1 MREALFL
8 KQNQERWKKYERE
21 PSNDPDEIAARFVQL
36 TDDLAFAKTFYPK
49 SKTVAYLNG
58 LTSQFHLSIYRNK
71 KEQSN
76 RIVEFWKTELPLI
89 FYRYQSELFYSFA
102 VFIIFFLMG
111 WFSARY
117 DEKFI
122 RLILSDGY
130 VDMTKENI
138 RKGDPFG
145 VYKSQSSAV
154 MFMTIA
160 FNNIMVSFY
169 TYALGITACIG
180 SVYLLF
186 QNGLMLGSFE
196 YLFYEEGLGG
206 KSILVIFIHGTIEI
220 SAIIIAGAAGLV
232 LGKSWLFPGTYSRSE
247 SLRRG
252 GKDSLKMA
260 VGLVPFFIIAAFFE
274 SYVTR
279 HTGMPVLMSMLILF
293 GSLVLI
299 VWYFVI
305 YPRVVHHQLST
316 VSTEPSTQ
324 RIETRNPKLV

>member
-8 KQNQERWKKYERE
+8 KQNQDRWKQYERE
-21 PSNDPDEIAARFVQL
+21 STTDPDELAARFIQL
-36 TDDLAFAKTFYPK
+36 TDDLAFAKTFYPR

-58 LTSQFHLSIYRNK
+58 LTSQFHLAIYKNR

-76 RIVEFWKTELPLI
+76 RLVHFWKTELPLI
-89 FYRYQSELFYSFA
+89 LYRYQPELFYSFA
-102 VFIIFFLMG
+102 IFMVFFLMG
-111 WFSARY
+111 WLSARY
-117 DEKFI
+117 DDKFI

-145 VYKSQSSAV
+145 VYKSQSPGV
-154 MFMTIA
+154 MFVMIA

-180 SVYLLF
+180 TIYLLF

-196 YLFYEEGLGG
+196 YLFYQEGLVG

-220 SAIIIAGAAGLV
+220 SAIIVAGTAGIV
-232 LGKSWLFPGTYSRSE
+232 LGKSWLFPGTYTRSE
-247 SLRRG
+247 SLVRG
-252 GKDSLKMA
+252 GKDSLKIA
-260 VGLVPFFIIAAFFE
+260 AGLVPFFLIAAFFE

-279 HTGMPVLMSMLILF
+279 HTGMPVLMSMCILF

-299 VWYFVI
+299 VWYFVL
-305 YPRVVHHQLST
+305 YPRVVARRVALP
-316 VSTEPSTQ
+316 EMENAPSFEQ
-324 RIETRNPKLV
+324 KPEKPL